1 MITPLLGHQY
11 DMGYSVDKCTLLQLA
26 VQLCIKSFR
35 KLSTLCAGNSSK
47 CSRIYR
53 VYRLWYT
60 LWHYVVNI
68 TFTEHKLEKLS
79 IVKATSSVDT
89 EIIITIAAIL
99 IIKLYV
105 SFSKEIL
112 SKLVSLSQL
121 ERKKGKQKLYH
132 RKVSKVSLAMEKTKS
147 FHPLTL
153 PTECL
158 CSSFSVLCAIKD
170 AGDNRTAGDKPHQTI
185 LAGSCGVFLWAH
197 DHFTAPCNQTQSQ
210 HCLLWSGLSPKAS
223 G

>member
-1 MITPLLGHQY
+1 MITPLLGHRC

-35 KLSTLCAGNSSK
+35 KLSTLCAGSSSK
-47 CSRIYR
+47 CSRVYR

-79 IVKATSSVDT
+79 ILKATSVDT

-112 SKLVSLSQL
+112 SSQL
-121 ERKKGKQKLYH
+121 VTARKKKREAEIISQKGL
-132 RKVSKVSLAMEKTKS
+132 KS
-147 FHPLTL
+147 QPCHEENKILPPAHIANWMLVFIFFCPLCHPG
-153 PTECL
+153 CW
-158 CSSFSVLCAIKD
+158 
-170 AGDNRTAGDKPHQTI
+170 GQPH
-185 LAGSCGVFLWAH
+185 CW
-197 DHFTAPCNQTQSQ
+197 
-210 HCLLWSGLSPKAS
+210 W
-223 G
+223 